1 MGREDHG
8 MVWLFGILVWLF
20 GVLVWLFGIL
30 VWYGV
35 IMCSMVC
42 CIGMVWSVA
51 LLEASGNGQR
61 GPDGP

>member
-1 MGREDHG
+1 M
-8 MVWLFGILVWLF
+8 VWLF
-20 GVLVWLFGIL
+20 GVLVWLFGVL

-42 CIGMVWSVA
+42 YIGIVWSVA